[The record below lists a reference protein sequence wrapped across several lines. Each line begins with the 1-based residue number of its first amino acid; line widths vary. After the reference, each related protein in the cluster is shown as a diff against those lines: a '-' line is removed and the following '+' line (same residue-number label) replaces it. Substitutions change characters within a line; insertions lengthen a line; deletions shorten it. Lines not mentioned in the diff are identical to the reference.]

1 MQLTSI
7 VIEELAT
14 PQNFVEEEY
23 LAANPDVAEAVRKGT
38 CASGRLHFHM
48 HGAREER
55 RIRHATSIMQAQQEK
70 LARIAPLIRQDL
82 PHTRRGAKYDFLTAE
97 GRMRAEVAEGDV
109 LSAPE
114 YQGTPREL
122 IERLA
127 GGWILDCSPGRRP
140 VYYSNVVNYDLVDYD
155 ATDVLG
161 IGEVLPFRDN
171 AFDAVF
177 SVCALEHVRDPFA
190 CAAEIARVLKP
201 GGTLVCA
208 ASFLQPA
215 HRHPDHYF
223 NMTGEGLR
231 ALFENALQI
240 DEQVVSPMGAV
251 QALQGIV
258 HRWAGGLTGGA
269 RDEFLGLRIGDLL
282 AAPAALSH
290 QRWVRELPREKNSEL
305 ADATFMIAHKP
316 LRPRGVTASIR

>member
-1 MQLTSI
+1 MQLTTI
-7 VIEELAT
+7 VVEEVAT
-14 PQNFVEEEY
+14 PQNFVEDEY

-48 HGAREER
+48 HGSREGR

-70 LARIAPLIRQDL
+70 LARLASLIRHDL
-82 PHTRRGAKYDFLTAE
+82 PHTRRGAKYDFLTGEA
-97 GRMRAEVAEGDV
+97 RMLAEVEGVDV

-114 YQGTPREL
+114 HQGSAREL
-122 IERLA
+122 IERLPD
-127 GGWILDCSPGRRP
+127 GWILDCSPGKRP
-140 VYYSNVVNYDLVDYD
+140 IYYSNVVNYDPVDYD

-171 AFDAVF
+171 AFDAVL
-177 SVCALEHVRDPFA
+177 SVYALEHARDPFA

-201 GGTLVCA
+201 GGTLICA

-215 HRHPDHYF
+215 HRRPDHYF

-231 ALFENALQI
+231 VLFENALKI
-240 DEQVVSPMGAV
+240 DEQAVSPIGAV
-251 QALQGIV
+251 RALQGIV
-258 HRWAGGLTGGA
+258 QRWAGGLTGRA
-269 RDEFLGLRIGDLL
+269 RDEFLAMRIDDLL
-282 AAPAALSH
+282 GAPAALSD

-305 ADATFMIAHKP
+305 ADATFMTAHKP
-316 LRPRGVTASIR
+316 LRPGA